1 MGTKLNPSASL
12 LQKEELAGKNAIA
25 NQKITWAGMEE
36 RADFLKDFDLNKDG
50 YVSMKEIQQRT
61 QEKRADFFEDFN
73 LDKDGNIAIKE
84 MITRLN
90 PSFLEKKITEKLK
103 ITEKHRP
110 RSYGYLDYQEVPALA
125 SKAKESSV
133 TALLSASGLEGGAP
147 GPQHYQKFEGKEKGI
162 MTETSF
168 SSNQK
173 EVGQIVTRTSVT
185 TTTTGFSKVD
195 VARTESK

>member
-1 MGTKLNPSASL
+1 MGTFS
-12 LQKEELAGKNAIA
+12 G
-25 NQKITWAGMEE
+25 TEE
-36 RADFLKDFDLNKDG
+36 RANFLKDFDLNKDG
-50 YVSMKEIQQRT
+50 YVSMKEIQQQT
-61 QEKRADFFEDFN
+61 KEKRADFFEDFN

-84 MITRLN
+84 MITQLN

-103 ITEKHRP
+103 ITERHRP
-110 RSYGYLDYQEVPALA
+110 RDYGYLDYQEVPAIA

-147 GPQHYQKFEGKEKGI
+147 GPQHYQKFEEKEKGI

-168 SSNQK
+168 SSNRK
-173 EVGQIVTRTSVT
+173 EVGHIVTRTSAT
-185 TTTTGFSKVD
+185 TTTTGFSKFD

>member
-84 MITRLN
+84 MITQLN
-90 PSFLEKKITEKLK
+90 PSFLEKKITEKPK

-110 RSYGYLDYQEVPALA
+110 RGYGYLDYQEVPVLA

-133 TALLSASGLEGGAP
+133 TALLSASGLEGRAP
-147 GPQHYQKFEGKEKGI
+147 GPQYYQKFEEKEKGI

-168 SSNQK
+168 SSNKK
-173 EVGQIVTRTSVT
+173 EVGQIVTRTSA
-185 TTTTGFSKVD
+185 TTTTGFSKFD